1 MQFYR
6 LQRSQFVFR
15 YNLER
20 AASAPDPICI
30 LATVTMFGVGKNKKE
45 IIKKKEIEDAI

>member
-30 LATVTMFGVGKNKKE
+30 LATVTMFGERKKE
-45 IIKKKEIEDAI
+45 IIKKKGTEDAI